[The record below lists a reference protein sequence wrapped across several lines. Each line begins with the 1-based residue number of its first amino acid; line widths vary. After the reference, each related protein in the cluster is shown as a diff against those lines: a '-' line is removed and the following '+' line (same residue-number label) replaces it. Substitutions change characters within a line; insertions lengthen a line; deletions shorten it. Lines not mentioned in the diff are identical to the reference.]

1 MYHSLFNVSTKAAI
15 LYHLFMLFLPFK
27 SDNILSK
34 QQSTGKLGE
43 DIASN
48 FLQKAGYSLLERNW
62 RFRKAEIDIIAKDG
76 EVLVFVEVK
85 AKSYTYFGAP
95 EESVSSYKED
105 LIIDAAHQYMIKIGH
120 DWEIRFDIISIVL
133 DKNKGTSIT
142 HFKDAFFPSL

>member
-1 MYHSLFNVSTKAAI
+1 MRMAR
-15 LYHLFMLFLPFK
+15 
-27 SDNILSK
+27 
-34 QQSTGKLGE
+34 QQTIGSLGE
-43 DIASN
+43 ETATF
-48 FLQKAGYSLLERNW
+48 FLQKIGYIILERNW

-95 EESVSSYKED
+95 EESVSSYKEN

-120 DWEIRFDIISIVL
+120 DWEIRFDIISIVF
-133 DKNKGTSIT
+133 DKNKDASIT